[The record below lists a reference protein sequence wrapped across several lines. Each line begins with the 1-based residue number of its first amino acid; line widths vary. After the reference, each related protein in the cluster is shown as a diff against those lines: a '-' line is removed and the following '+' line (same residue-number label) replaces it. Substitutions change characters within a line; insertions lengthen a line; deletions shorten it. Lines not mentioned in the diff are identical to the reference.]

1 MKKKYVIFVV
11 LIILILIFISGL
23 YLLKKESQN
32 EPKQEKKTEE
42 VKKEEPKISKLSLIM
57 VGDALL
63 HGSVYRDAYKNGVYN
78 FDSQLEY
85 IKPIVQ
91 NYDLAF
97 YNQESILGGTELG
110 LSDYPAFN
118 SPQEFGD
125 AMVNSGF
132 NLVSLANNH
141 TMDRGEKAVLNSCE
155 YWKSKENVL
164 AAGSYCSKEDSEAIQ
179 IREKNGIKY
188 TMLAYTYGTN
198 GISVPQGKEY
208 LVNLYSDEKAKS
220 DIEKVRDKVDLLI
233 VSMHWGTEYQAEPTE
248 EQKREAEYQAEP
260 TEEQKREAEYLSSLG
275 VDIIIGTHPHIIE
288 PITYINN
295 TLVIY
300 SLGNFISAQSTN
312 NDYNTMVELMTSVDI
327 IKEEKDGQTSIKLD
341 NLNNELLFNYYKKG
355 SKWTDFKVIPF
366 SQMNSS
372 YNSDYQRLYNKYS
385 AVVRMYNKDIPV
397 NPLPEA

>member
-1 MKKKYVIFVV
+1 MKKKYVIFV
-11 LIILILIFISGL
+11 ILIVFIFISGL

-32 EPKQEKKTEE
+32 EPKRQEKNEE
-42 VKKEEPKISKLSLIM
+42 VQKEETKTSKLSLIM

-110 LSDYPAFN
+110 LSDYPTFN
-118 SPQEFGD
+118 SPWEFGD
-125 AMVNSGF
+125 AMINSGF

-155 YWKSKENVL
+155 YWKSKEDVL
-164 AAGSYCSKEDSEAIQ
+164 AVGSYCSKEDSEAIQ

-188 TMLAYTYGTN
+188 TLLAYTYGTN

-208 LVNLYSDEKAKS
+208 LVNLYSDEKVKN
-220 DIEKVRDKVDLLI
+220 DIAKVRDKVDLLI
-233 VSMHWGTEYQAEPTE
+233 VSMHWGTEYRT
-248 EQKREAEYQAEP
+248 EP

-288 PITYINN
+288 PITYIND

-327 IKEEKDGQTSIKLD
+327 IKEEKDGQTTIKLD

-355 SKWTDFKVIPF
+355 SKWTDFKVVPF

-385 AVVRMYNKDIPV
+385 AVVKMYNEDIPI

>member
-11 LIILILIFISGL
+11 LIVFIFISGL
-23 YLLKKESQN
+23 YLLKKEYQN
-32 EPKQEKKTEE
+32 EPKQEAKEKNVE
-42 VKKEEPKISKLSLIM
+42 VKKENTKTSKLSLIM

-110 LSDYPAFN
+110 LSDYPTFN
-118 SPQEFGD
+118 SPWEFGD
-125 AMVNSGF
+125 AMINSGF

-155 YWKSKENVL
+155 YWKSKEDVL
-164 AAGSYCSKEDSEAIQ
+164 AVGSYCSKEDSEAIQ

-188 TMLAYTYGTN
+188 TLLAYTYGTN

-208 LVNLYSDEKAKS
+208 LVNLYSDEKVKN
-220 DIEKVRDKVDLLI
+220 DIAKVRDKVDLLI
-233 VSMHWGTEYQAEPTE
+233 VSMHWGTEYRT
-248 EQKREAEYQAEP
+248 EP

-275 VDIIIGTHPHIIE
+275 VDIIIGTHPHVIE
-288 PITYINN
+288 PITYIND

-327 IKEEKDGQTSIKLD
+327 IKEEKNGQATIKLD
-341 NLNNELLFNYYKKG
+341 NLNNELLYNYYKKG
-355 SKWTDFKVIPF
+355 SRWTDFKVIPF
-366 SQMNSS
+366 SQMNSN

-385 AVVRMYNKDIPV
+385 EIVRMYNKDIPI

>member
-164 AAGSYCSKEDSEAIQ
+164 AAGSYCSKEDSETIQ

-233 VSMHWGTEYQAEPTE
+233 VSMHWGT
-248 EQKREAEYQAEP
+248 EYQAEP

-397 NPLPEA
+397 NPLPNI

>member
-11 LIILILIFISGL
+11 LIVFIFISGL

-32 EPKQEKKTEE
+32 EPKQQEKTEE
-42 VKKEEPKISKLSLIM
+42 VQKEETKTSKLSLIM

-110 LSDYPAFN
+110 LSDYPTFN
-118 SPQEFGD
+118 SPWEFGD
-125 AMVNSGF
+125 AMINSGF

-155 YWKSKENVL
+155 YWKSKEDVL
-164 AAGSYCSKEDSEAIQ
+164 AVGSYCSKEDSEAIQ

-188 TMLAYTYGTN
+188 TLLAYTYGTN

-208 LVNLYSDEKAKS
+208 LVNLYSDEKVKN
-220 DIEKVRDKVDLLI
+220 DIAKVRDKVDLLI
-233 VSMHWGTEYQAEPTE
+233 VSMHWGTEYRT
-248 EQKREAEYQAEP
+248 EP

-288 PITYINN
+288 PITYIND

-327 IKEEKDGQTSIKLD
+327 IKEEKNGQTTIKLY
-341 NLNNELLFNYYKKG
+341 NLNNELLYNYYKKG
-355 SKWTDFKVIPF
+355 SRWTDFKVIPF
-366 SQMNSS
+366 SQMNSN

-385 AVVRMYNKDIPV
+385 EIVGMYNEDIPI

>member
-11 LIILILIFISGL
+11 LIVLIFMSGL

-32 EPKQEKKTEE
+32 EPKQQEKTEE
-42 VKKEEPKISKLSLIM
+42 AQKEETKTSKLSLIM

-110 LSDYPAFN
+110 LSDYPTFN
-118 SPQEFGD
+118 SPWEFGD
-125 AMVNSGF
+125 AMINSGF

-155 YWKSKENVL
+155 YWKSKEDVL
-164 AAGSYCSKEDSEAIQ
+164 AVGSYCSKEDSEAIQ

-188 TMLAYTYGTN
+188 TLLAYTYGTN

-208 LVNLYSDEKAKS
+208 LVNLYSDEKVKN
-220 DIEKVRDKVDLLI
+220 DIAKVRDKVDLLI
-233 VSMHWGTEYQAEPTE
+233 VSMHWGTEYRT
-248 EQKREAEYQAEP
+248 EP

-288 PITYINN
+288 PITYIND

-327 IKEEKDGQTSIKLD
+327 IKEEKDGQTTIKLD

-385 AVVRMYNKDIPV
+385 AVVRMYNEDIPI